1 MIQIACMPLASD
13 QIISLQ
19 NLLKEQHTCCTN
31 PKIDRV
37 WRSVKKMPPLA
48 VHSGHQMSPCTMYQ
62 YCLRHS
68 NPSVNQLLLRETPP
82 NLGAI
87 EKVSKSVH
95 DPGTKCYFVAKVQ
108 IQRDDGA
115 TSERSKVPPNLEN
128 LGVISQNISFFFL
141 DWFPIHYLF
150 TDYLSLWH
158 IIEKLCQLNHWKL
171 SLSSFQ
177 CVTSTSKHG
186 FLSF

>member
-1 MIQIACMPLASD
+1 M
-13 QIISLQ
+13 
-19 NLLKEQHTCCTN
+19 K
-31 PKIDRV
+31 KR
-37 WRSVKKMPPLA
+37 KKMPPLA
-48 VHSGHQMSPCTMYQ
+48 VHSGHQMSLFAEKVGLLRPKTGSMRYGKVLWCCTMYQ

-95 DPGTKCYFVAKVQ
+95 DPGTKCYFVAEVQ

-115 TSERSKVPPNLEN
+115 TSGRSRVPPNLEN
-128 LGVISQNISFFFL
+128 RGLISPNISFFFL

-150 TDYLSLWH
+150 TDYLSL
-158 IIEKLCQLNHWKL
+158 
-171 SLSSFQ
+171 
-177 CVTSTSKHG
+177 
-186 FLSF
+186 

>member
-1 MIQIACMPLASD
+1 
-13 QIISLQ
+13 
-19 NLLKEQHTCCTN
+19 
-31 PKIDRV
+31 
-37 WRSVKKMPPLA
+37 MPPLA

-95 DPGTKCYFVAKVQ
+95 DPGTKCYFVAEVQ

-115 TSERSKVPPNLEN
+115 TSGRSRVSPNLEN
-128 LGVISQNISFFFL
+128 LGLISPKIFLSCLVSHEISFYRLTVSVTFN
-141 DWFPIHYLF
+141 W
-150 TDYLSLWH
+150 
-158 IIEKLCQLNHWKL
+158 KVCQLSHWKL
-171 SLSSFQ
+171 SLSSFP
-177 CVTSTSKHG
+177 CVSSTNKHG
-186 FLSF
+186 CSRF